1 MAAADIAA
9 ALLVVTAPSE
19 GADLAVGSAYLL
31 RGFLF
36 RLAEPGWK
44 VDSFLDNLLGHV
56 IEHSTTSH
64 QRSFKASRKHAV

>member
-9 ALLVVTAPSE
+9 ALSVATAPFE

-31 RGFLF
+31 RGTRFQ
-36 RLAEPGWK
+36 LAEPDWQ
-44 VDSFLDNLLGHV
+44 VDSFLVNLAGHV
-56 IEHSTTSH
+56 IEHSTNAH